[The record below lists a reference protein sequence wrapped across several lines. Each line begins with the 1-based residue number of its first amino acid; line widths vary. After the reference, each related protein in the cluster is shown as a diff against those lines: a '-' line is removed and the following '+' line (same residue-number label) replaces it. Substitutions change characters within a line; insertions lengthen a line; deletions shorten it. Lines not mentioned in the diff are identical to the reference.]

1 MINGDECGN
10 KFPHRALC
18 LHIYVKIVKNKICVE
33 IKSGMSIISDKMDGA
48 LLGVGNINH
57 KYIVVERRRRNDSR
71 KNYFKIPRKRCE
83 IIFE

>member
-10 KFPHRALC
+10 KFPYGVLC
-18 LHIYVKIVKNKICVE
+18 VHIYVKIVKNKMCVE

-57 KYIVVERRRRNDSR
+57 KYIVVEMR
-71 KNYFKIPRKRCE
+71 KYEKSKRDYSVL
-83 IIFE
+83 

>member
-18 LHIYVKIVKNKICVE
+18 LHIYVKIVKNKMCVE

-57 KYIVVERRRRNDSR
+57 KYIVVEMR
-71 KNYFKIPRKRCE
+71 KYEKSKCDYSVL
-83 IIFE
+83 